1 MKRAYKAAALASMIL
16 VTLLLALSISSGGM
30 GNGVPYPTIRN
41 LAFWYLKT
49 TYNPFLLKVFSA
61 AAPEAVTAIVW
72 DYRGLDT
79 LFETSVFFLA
89 IVASLAIM
97 RGIKIEVPRSFDPR
111 RFGMS
116 PIVKTVTKI
125 MLGLIIAV
133 SASIALHG
141 QLTPGG
147 GFQGGSAAAVA
158 PLIAIVIFSVYFTV
172 RSGVRK
178 ESMLALR
185 TAGLIGIGVTSFL
198 AILIG
203 IFTHRAA
210 FIFQNQPKSTAPTGL
225 PNHILGVPMGG
236 TLWLFNIFEYLA
248 VAAGFTIV
256 FLLLSVPESVVRKH
270 LKKEVEGGGENGG

>member
-1 MKRAYKAAALASMIL
+1 MRRAYKLAILVSMIIS
-16 VTLLLALSISSGGM
+16 TLLLAFAIASGGM
-30 GNGVPYPTIRN
+30 GTQVPFPTVRG
-41 LAFWYLKT
+41 LAIWYLKT
-49 TYNPFLLKVFSA
+49 TYNPSLMGVFTAS
-61 AAPEAVTAIVW
+61 APEAVTAIVW

-89 IVASLAIM
+89 IVASLALM
-97 RGIKIEVPRSFDPR
+97 RGVGLPIPKSFDLR

-116 PIVKTVTKI
+116 PIVKTVTKL

-158 PLIAIVIFSVYFTV
+158 PLIAIVIFSAYFMV

-185 TAGLIGIGVTSFL
+185 TMGLAGIGLTSFL
-198 AILIG
+198 AIIIG
-203 IFTHRAA
+203 LVTHKAA
-210 FIFQNQPKSTAPTGL
+210 YIFQNQPKGVAHAGL
-225 PNHILGVPMGG
+225 PSHILWVPMGG
-236 TLWLFNIFEYLA
+236 TLWLFNIFEYFA

-256 FLLLSVPESVVRKH
+256 FLLLSVPEEAVRKA
-270 LKKEVEGGGENGG
+270 LKEGGEKG